1 MTGETVSVRLSH
13 LLRQCGVGA
22 IVRGQN
28 FLLAVQD
35 TSKWFPEG
43 TAPESSQIQ
52 YVDQV
57 RSSLGISEILC
68 TPPTATVETP
78 GTVMGNWIP
87 AVRFPTWMRCP
98 HCGLLHRQPW
108 RESPEAER
116 FRCSGREDEE
126 CGSLLEQVPWV
137 VVHADGYLADVPWQ
151 TVAHSARSRQPRRDG
166 RRASAAGP
174 CWKSAPNLRIL
185 LGNRRPSV
193 RCKNCGL
200 EGELPERIEF
210 PARSGQQPWIRE
222 PPPEEVSE
230 PGWVVDV
237 NDVRIHLPATQTAL
251 VIPPES
257 RIRKGT
263 VVDRLYA
270 SSAVQRRI
278 TNARMGL
285 QRRSVL
291 KRTAD
296 DWRCSVSDIEVALR
310 ELRNGYPLYGQPLAE
325 GNLHWLEYSAFLDEI
340 PDLREDED
348 FVTEHHTSA
357 WSVLRRRTEGRLR
370 KTASIVDRLIE
381 VQRLQEILVFKGFS
395 RFSAEHIVAPDISG
409 SSSWLPALSLRG
421 EGIFFTISRRAID
434 KWGQQEALQARSAVL
449 RARLAG
455 HPVRRSMQGLKITP
469 QFVMLHTLAHAVIR
483 QLESEAGYP
492 AASLRERIYAGTDD
506 APMAGILI
514 YVSVPD
520 KLGSLGGLVQMAK
533 PRPFLRILQ
542 AALDQ
547 TSWCSMDP
555 VCASHQGQGPAL
567 LNLAACHACA
577 LIPDTSCEFG
587 NTLLDRAFI
596 KGDPT
601 TGVAPL
607 TEFTLPEA

>member
-1 MTGETVSVRLSH
+1 MTGEVVSVRLSH

-22 IVRGQN
+22 IVRGRN
-28 FLLAVQD
+28 FLVAVQD
-35 TSKWFPEG
+35 TSKWYPQG
-43 TAPESSQIQ
+43 TRPESRQIQ

-57 RSSLGISEILC
+57 RRSLGISEILC
-68 TPPTATVETP
+68 TPPTATVETD
-78 GTVMGNWIP
+78 GAVNGHWIP

-98 HCGLLHRQPW
+98 QCGLLHRQPW
-108 RESPEAER
+108 RENPEAVR
-116 FRCSGREDEE
+116 FRCREEE

-137 VVHADGYLADVPWQ
+137 VVHADGYLADVPWH
-151 TVAHSARSRQPRRDG
+151 TVAHSARSRQQPERDA

-174 CWKSAPNLRIL
+174 CWNGPPNLRIV
-185 LGNRRPSV
+185 LGDRRPFV
-193 RCKNCGL
+193 RCENCGL
-200 EGELPERIEF
+200 AGELPERIGF
-210 PARSGQQPWIRE
+210 PARNGQQPWIRE
-222 PPPEEVSE
+222 PPPEEVTE

-237 NDVRIHLPATQTAL
+237 NDVRIHFPATQTAL

-270 SSAVQRRI
+270 SSEVQRRI
-278 TNARMGL
+278 KNARMGL
-285 QRRSVL
+285 QRRSIL

-310 ELRNGYPLYGQPLAE
+310 ELRSGYPLYGQPLAE

-340 PDLREDED
+340 PGLREDED

-357 WSVLRRRTEGRLR
+357 WNVLRRQTQGLLR

-381 VQRLQEILVFKGFS
+381 VRRLQEILVFKGFS
-395 RFSAEHIVAPDISG
+395 RTSTERIVAPDISG

-434 KWGQQEALQARSAVL
+434 RWGQQEALQTRSAVL
-449 RARLAG
+449 SARLAG
-455 HPVRRSMQGLKITP
+455 HPVQRSMQGLKITP

-483 QLESEAGYP
+483 RLESEAGYP
-492 AASLRERIYAGTDD
+492 AASLRERIYCGTDR

-520 KLGSLGGLVQMAK
+520 KIGSLGGLVQMAK
-533 PRPFLRILQ
+533 PKRFLRILQ

-587 NTLLDRAFI
+587 NTVLDRAFI